1 MRVYPFPDK
10 IASREELKRDLL
22 YRKIP
27 AEDQAKISDQA
38 WETGAAAAEAALK
51 EHPGAGIY
59 TVADAEGLLVEHRD
73 VDKVSGN
80 VRYFSEYYS
89 GRKTIFIYDASVSK
103 WAAANSLSQDAAE
116 ELILSHEIFHHYE
129 CTRLGP
135 TSRQY
140 TVPQIELGPIKLGRA
155 GIRALSEIGA
165 HGFSYTWYKSRGKLS
180 RKDRS
185 DGPVLRNHAINSQEF
200 QTRDTAKKIFEDNLV
215 TRALF
220 GKGQLEHDK

>member
-22 YRKIP
+22 YHKIP
-27 AEDQAKISDQA
+27 SQDLDSISDRA
-38 WETGAAAAEAALK
+38 WETGEAAARAALE
-51 EHPGAGIY
+51 EHPGESIY
-59 TVADAEGLLVEHRD
+59 AVAKAEGLTIDHRD
-73 VDKVSGN
+73 VDKVSGK

-89 GRKTIFIYDASVSK
+89 GRKTIFIYDDSVRK
-103 WAAANSLSQDAAE
+103 WAAANGLTQDAAE

-140 TVPQIELGPIKLGRA
+140 TVPQLELGPLKLGKS

-165 HGFSYTWYKSRGKLS
+165 HGFSYTWYEARGKLPHKE
-180 RKDRS
+180 RPE
-185 DGPVLRNHAINSQEF
+185 GPALRNHAINDAEF
-200 QTRDTAKKIFEDNLV
+200 HGKDTAKKIFEDNPIMRTLS
-215 TRALF
+215 
-220 GKGQLEHDK
+220 GKGRKKK